1 MILACVRAQSLQLCR
16 TLCDAGTV
24 VCLAPLSMG
33 FLGQEYWSELPC
45 PPPGDIPDPGI
56 EPASPGALAL
66 QADSL
71 PAVPPGD
78 HNSSRTGVLIKSGDL
93 DTDLHTVG
101 DTA

>member
-45 PPPGDIPDPGI
+45 PLPGDIPDPGI
-56 EPASPGALAL
+56 EPASPAMHVDSFL
-66 QADSL
+66 Q
-71 PAVPPGD
+71 PPY
-78 HNSSRTGVLIKSGDL
+78 DL
-93 DTDLHTVG
+93 KQVI
-101 DTA
+101 